1 MGLFENFPYTN
12 FHDLNLDWIIQA
24 LKDLD
29 KKVDTLE
36 DRVTEAAKQYVDG
49 RIADFVSGPMQDMQ
63 DQIDGL
69 ENEMAAFETNVQN
82 QFAEYTSKT
91 DAKIEEFENLVNAQI
106 VLLRA
111 EIAQAKSQFQ
121 TMIEGANSYTDQQI
135 ALQMSKIPDLVQEQ
149 ILEVHVWNL
158 LTGEYVDIQNMFDYL
173 CVLHVDNGSTNDEI
187 TAKNNTFADM
197 AGYNATFHQ
206 MLINSKLLVEQK

>member
-1 MGLFENFPYTN
+1 MGLFEHFPYTN

-29 KKVDTLE
+29 IKVDTIE
-36 DRVTEAAKQYVDG
+36 SRVTDAAKDYVDE

-63 DQIDGL
+63 NQIDNL
-69 ENEMAAFETNVQN
+69 ETDISEFETQVQN
-82 QFAEYTSKT
+82 QFAEYTNIT
-91 DAKIEEFENLVNAQI
+91 DIKIQEFENLVNSQI

-121 TMIEGANSYTDQQI
+121 TMIDGANSYTDQQI
-135 ALQMSKIPDLVQEQ
+135 ALQMSKIPDLVQAR

-173 CVLHVDNGSTNDEI
+173 CTLHVDNGSTNDEI
-187 TAKNNTFADM
+187 AAKNNTFADM
-197 AGYNATFHQ
+197 SGYNATFHQ
-206 MLINSKLLVEQK
+206 MLINSKLLVKQK

>member
-1 MGLFENFPYTN
+1 MGLFEHFPYTN

-29 KKVDTLE
+29 IKVDTLE
-36 DRVTEAAKQYVDG
+36 ERVTEAAKQYVDG

-69 ENEMAAFETNVQN
+69 ENEMTAFETNVQN

-91 DAKIEEFENLVNAQI
+91 DGEIEDFENLINSQI

-121 TMIEGANSYTDQQI
+121 TLIEGANSYTDQQI
-135 ALQMSKIPDLVQEQ
+135 ALQMSKIPDLVQAQ

-173 CVLHVDNGSTNDEI
+173 CTLHVDNGSTNDEI
-187 TAKNNTFADM
+187 AAKNNTFADM
-197 AGYNATFHQ
+197 SGYNATFHQ